1 MSAILKIKQLRQPAV
16 RLTRKK
22 KKKKKGTVSCI
33 CFASKAEARRFS
45 LQLLFRFI
53 TFIPRPSTSQ
63 TQITEAPQISLFKGT
78 T

>member
-22 KKKKKGTVSCI
+22 KKKSTVSCI

>member
-22 KKKKKGTVSCI
+22 KKSTVSCI

>member
-16 RLTRKK
+16 RLTRK